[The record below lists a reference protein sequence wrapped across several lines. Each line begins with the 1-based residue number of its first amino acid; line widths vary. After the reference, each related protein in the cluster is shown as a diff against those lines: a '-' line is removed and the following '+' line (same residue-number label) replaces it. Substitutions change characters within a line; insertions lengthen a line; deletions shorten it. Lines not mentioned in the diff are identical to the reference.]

1 MRSTAL
7 LVKPCYS
14 DASALDYVDGGDDG
28 ETLAKRG
35 SGVQIMRAL
44 ACRPATGP
52 RSSRSRDAPGE
63 SDAPTPRFFFY
74 FLGQERRPLSYLSV
88 HSTIRVRR
96 AADFDPSLPEK
107 ISERRCI
114 GYPQPL
120 PSWTSPRD
128 AT

>member
-28 ETLAKRG
+28 ETLAERG

-88 HSTIRVRR
+88 QRVFVRY
-96 AADFDPSLPEK
+96 
-107 ISERRCI
+107 ERRRF
-114 GYPQPL
+114 GYPQATTPC
-120 PSWTSPRD
+120 WTSPRD